1 MWPVVYQA
9 DNQCFLVFR
18 VPVTPQTGLTLPT
31 EGSGHRFSLF
41 SCVDSD
47 DEDCSEQFSGSLIDA
62 RLMTAVYNESSN
74 RRVTDY
80 LDKATVDDD
89 DVELSASKA
98 ASKREEAGPSNATS
112 TTRIS
117 APTPDQMPRAST
129 SSSTNIANLRIHT
142 TLSNVRVSTA
152 IAGRRGEPFNHN
164 VSDPS
169 KGSSTEGEGKGHEQQ
184 EQMTSPLRRN
194 VVLIVG
200 VASGVLLLLAA
211 ISFAVFKYRSRD
223 EGTYK
228 IDNRNYTY
236 EVCSSRTE
244 ENGGGGGAYKL
255 RSIKSKQ
262 KRKDTKEWYV

>member
-1 MWPVVYQA
+1 
-9 DNQCFLVFR
+9 
-18 VPVTPQTGLTLPT
+18 
-31 EGSGHRFSLF
+31 
-41 SCVDSD
+41 
-47 DEDCSEQFSGSLIDA
+47 
-62 RLMTAVYNESSN
+62 MTAVYNESSN

-80 LDKATVDDD
+80 LIDKATVDDD

-98 ASKREEAGPSNATS
+98 ASKREEAGPSNVTS
-112 TTRIS
+112 MTRIP

-129 SSSTNIANLRIHT
+129 SSSTNIANLRMHT

-164 VSDPS
+164 VSDPG

-184 EQMTSPLRRN
+184 EQMTSPLGRN

-244 ENGGGGGAYKL
+244 ENGGGGGGGAYKL